1 MENKKRITEE
11 DLFKDLNLDMADLFT
26 VNDVF
31 KELTSTRYGFYHVAT
46 ILMCWYSW
54 SIDYIIHY

>member
-11 DLFKDLNLDMADLFT
+11 DLFKDLDLNIDDLFT

-31 KELTSTRYGFYHVAT
+31 KELTSTRYG
-46 ILMCWYSW
+46 
-54 SIDYIIHY
+54 SIM

>member
-11 DLFKDLNLDMADLFT
+11 DLFKDLDLNIDDLFT

-46 ILMCWYSW
+46 ILYVLVFMVY
-54 SIDYIIHY
+54 

>member
-11 DLFKDLNLDMADLFT
+11 DLFKDLDLDMVDLFT

-31 KELTSTRYGFYHVAT
+31 KELTST
-46 ILMCWYSW
+46 
-54 SIDYIIHY
+54 

>member
-31 KELTSTRYGFYHVAT
+31 KELTSTR
-46 ILMCWYSW
+46 
-54 SIDYIIHY
+54 

>member
-11 DLFKDLNLDMADLFT
+11 DLFKDLDLDMANLFT

-31 KELTSTRYGFYHVAT
+31 KELTSTRYSFYHVAA
-46 ILMCWYSW
+46 ILCGG
-54 SIDYIIHY
+54 IQFINHIIYY

>member
-11 DLFKDLNLDMADLFT
+11 DLFKDLDLDMLTNLFT

-31 KELTSTRYGFYHVAT
+31 KELTSTRYG
-46 ILMCWYSW
+46 
-54 SIDYIIHY
+54 SIM